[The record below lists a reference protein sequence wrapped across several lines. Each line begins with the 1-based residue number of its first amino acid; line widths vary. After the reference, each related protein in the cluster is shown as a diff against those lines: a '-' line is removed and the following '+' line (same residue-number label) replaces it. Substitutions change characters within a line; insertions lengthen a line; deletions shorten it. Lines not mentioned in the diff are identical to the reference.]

1 MGLFAEFVDS
11 QRVFSIGVPFY
22 CIFIN
27 LFMEKRIH
35 SYDVLRG
42 IVMFLVVLGHLFMFS
57 FGSKPLPVFVKIFT
71 AFHVP
76 VFFFVAGMF
85 FSIDKRQTIADKS
98 LFLLKKAIYLIVPTL
113 FFYALYYYSHN
124 LNPLAAISEG
134 FGFYWFLP
142 TLFMTMLVVWCIN
155 LLCKPIKNNNIEL
168 VWVIVAIIISV
179 LLGLK
184 GVNLNNEH
192 LGFLQFSH
200 LFFFFPSFA
209 FGYLYRLRPNTV
221 RGILK
226 NRAVVTLIIM
236 LGFIS
241 VGMTQ
246 MSDILSQGII
256 SLNYWMRIYLLTFVA
271 LACFFHYQ
279 SFFESESI
287 TNRFLVVIG
296 RYTLPI
302 YVLHYFF
309 MPDLTWLRDI
319 MGDNSTT
326 LVLIILVVTAIAII
340 GLCLL
345 FTKII
350 SISDFLGHYLLGQ
363 KSEKY
368 KI

>member
-27 LFMEKRIH
+27 IFMGKRIH

-142 TLFMTMLVVWCIN
+142 TLFMCMLFLGAIN
-155 LLCKPIKNNNIEL
+155 MVIETIYSEKVEVYIVSFLMLCSIVMSIKGDFLSEFRLHKFFNYLPFFSLGYLFKKRNATGSNIL
-168 VWVIVAIIISV
+168 SSQSLIALSILAGFLAIFIPRYVMPDSVRVAGYCHIISV
-179 LLGLK
+179 YAFT
-184 GVNLNNEH
+184 
-192 LGFLQFSH
+192 FLVIS
-200 LFFFFPSFA
+200 FFFRYQQA
-209 FGYLYRLRPNTV
+209 FDKGN
-221 RGILK
+221 
-226 NRAVVTLIIM
+226 II
-236 LGFIS
+236 
-241 VGMTQ
+241 
-246 MSDILSQGII
+246 
-256 SLNYWMRIYLLTFVA
+256 
-271 LACFFHYQ
+271 
-279 SFFESESI
+279 
-287 TNRFLVVIG
+287 NRFFVLVG

-326 LVLIILVVTAIAII
+326 LVLIILVVTAIAVI